1 MSRIARALLPVLF
14 SLSAAMLGACGSG
27 GGGGD
32 DVPPPV
38 ACTPV
43 PDSAG
48 GSIPCED
55 PFWALAPGGGGG
67 ADGDSA
73 GADGTAG
80 DGQAIA
86 GATIT
91 LVDATGQTRSAV
103 TDAQGYYRI
112 NITRLTPP
120 FVLKLVTADGEERH
134 HSFST
139 QAIRRRGFITINITG
154 LTDKLASDLARLAG
168 QTGAKDLTPAIVTA
182 QTAAIPGV
190 RTNLINTIRAQIVAA
205 GLNPDTFD
213 PITLFFRPNLQG
225 HDLVLETVAVYIDN
239 AGATQVLPKP
249 QSACTAPR
257 RWNVGANLCT
267 TSNSPGF
274 VASGSSTTFS
284 DTTAPL
290 VGSAEFSCSN
300 GTLLAIGTPTCAPPA
315 NQPCSAPAAA
325 WSVGSS
331 SCTADA
337 APGSVLSG
345 QSLTLTD
352 SQSPLTGSIT
362 YACNNGTL
370 SQTGT
375 PSCADANAGACAA
388 PGATWAVGSNACSA
402 DVSPTSVLNGQSL
415 TLRDATGAATGSI
428 TYACSN
434 GTLSQSG
441 NASCGL
447 VPQSC
452 GAPNAT
458 WNVGNAE
465 CTSDLA
471 PGPLATGESA
481 TLTDTKDPGLGSIT
495 YSCSNG
501 TLSRVGTATCQSA
514 GGSGCSAPGAEWSV
528 QGLSCQT
535 STAPAAMNSDEQ
547 QTLQDNSAPTQGSVV
562 YRCSNGSL
570 GIVGSPSCTLT
581 AGSCTPPSG
590 TWSSGES
597 TCTADSTPTAVSNNQ
612 SVTLTDSSSPT
623 NGSVTW
629 SCSNGT
635 LSMVGSPSCFTS
647 SGTGCSA
654 PSRSWTVGNYVCSA
668 DTAPAPVGNGASVTL
683 SDGISPTTGQIT
695 YACNGGSLSVVGSA
709 SCSGGSANSCNTS
722 SLASSGWSVSGSS
735 CTADQAPASISDGT
749 TLSVSDTVAPTVGG
763 ITVQCY
769 AGELV
774 TMGQPTCAP
783 QTSANSCETSVSSW
797 GTSVSCSPDSNPG
810 LVTIPSGS
818 SFTWT
823 DGTSPTTGSHTLA
836 CSNGSL
842 SVVNSSCSFTTTPGA
857 APRRSGALA
866 RPSPSPS
873 AAPVQPRRTQ

>member
-300 GTLLAIGTPTCAPPA
+300 GTLLATGTPTCAPPA

-452 GAPNAT
+452 SAPNAI

-465 CTSDLA
+465 CTSDT
-471 PGPLATGESA
+471 PPVPLTTGQSV
-481 TLTDTKDPGLGSIT
+481 TLNDTKDPGLGAISYT
-495 YSCSNG
+495 CSNG
-501 TLSRVGTATCQSA
+501 TLTLVGAATCQTA
-514 GGSGCSAPGAEWSV
+514 GGFGCAAPASEWSV
-528 QGLSCQT
+528 QGLSCQS
-535 STAPAAMNSDEQ
+535 STTPYAMSADQQ
-547 QTLQDNSAPTQGSVV
+547 QTLQDTSGPTLGSIA
-562 YRCSNGSL
+562 YRCTNGSL
-570 GIVGSPSCTLT
+570 GIVGSPTCALP
-581 AGSCTPPSG
+581 AGSCTPPSS
-590 TWSSGES
+590 TWSSGGS
-597 TCTADSTPTAVSNNQ
+597 TCTADSTPTALSNNQ

-623 NGSVTW
+623 TGNVTW
-629 SCSNGT
+629 SCSNGS
-635 LSMVGSPSCFTS
+635 LSMLGSPSCTNAS
-647 SGTGCSA
+647 TTGCTA
-654 PSRSWTVGNYVCSA
+654 PSRSWTVGNEVCTS
-668 DTAPAPVGNGASVTL
+668 DTAPSVLGNGASVTL
-683 SDGISPTTGQIT
+683 SDDTSPTTGQIT
-695 YACNGGSLSVVGSA
+695 YACDGGSLSVVGSA
-709 SCSGGSANSCNTS
+709 SCSSGSTS
-722 SLASSGWSVSGSS
+722 SCSTASLSRTGWSVSGNT
-735 CTADQAPASISDGT
+735 CTADQAPSSISEGT
-749 TLSVSDTVAPTVGG
+749 TLSVEDTVGSTVGE
-763 ITVQCY
+763 ITVQCVDGRL
-769 AGELV
+769 A

-783 QTSANSCETSVSSW
+783 RTSGSPCQVTVSSW
-797 GTSVSCSPDSNPG
+797 NNATLVCTPDENPG
-810 LVTIPSGS
+810 SVTIESGKS
-818 SFTWT
+818 YTWT
-823 DGTSPTTGSHTLA
+823 DTTNPPTGSHTLA
-836 CSNGSL
+836 CNNGSTT
-842 SVVNSSCSFTTTPGA
+842 VVSSTCSFGSTGA
-857 APRRSGALA
+857 ARRSGAQA
-866 RPSPSPS
+866 VPAQATSR
-873 AAPVQPRRTQ
+873 AK